1 LFVEDCQY
9 VSEMMG
15 RIIASRFPNV
25 TIHIAGNGKIGLDL
39 FKEHLP
45 DLIITDINMPEM
57 DGIQMA
63 TEIKSVKNDARFI
76 VLTGNMEKEIFDKFS
91 KIGYEDFMIK
101 PIEFNRLF
109 AAIEKCIAEF
119 MLGSISFS
127 GAGRVLNHSMGT
139 SGSPLTQQHDGC
151 LSPIPSSIR
160 TKRNTNFKF

>member
-1 LFVEDCQY
+1 MGHSQSGSGSGSGSGLSILFVEDCQY
-9 VSEMMG
+9 VSEMIG
-15 RIIASRFPNV
+15 RIIATKFPCV
-25 TIHIAGNGKIGLDL
+25 TVYVAGNGKIGLDL

-63 TEIKSVKNDARFI
+63 TEIKSVRNDARFI
-76 VLTGNMEKEIFDKFS
+76 VLTGNSDEDLLDKFS

-119 MLGSISFS
+119 MQGSISFS

-139 SGSPLTQQHDGC
+139 YGIPLTQAA
-151 LSPIPSSIR
+151 
-160 TKRNTNFKF
+160 